1 MLFDG
6 IQWHS
11 PSKWILPRRL
21 LLCFCL
27 DSSDACFKLNT
38 FQAPKSLERH
48 RKEGSREG
56 IFFSPKDNKAS
67 KKKDSWANLR
77 KSKRF
82 FCLVAMLMESR
93 HAKYMWWLD
102 WEKGKVVPEIYW
114 NFPIKCTFMS
124 KWHSK
129 TGSHITTSNNS
140 EHDILDR
147 HEISFYFL
155 LCLSVFQILP
165 SKLGIQHS
173 RCVVNNNEWEVSR
186 LDDTLH
192 KMSHLNFRAKTI
204 NWFYGG
210 NSNVISY

>member
-1 MLFDG
+1 MEFNDTHPLNGFYHVGCCCAFVWIAQMLALN
-6 IQWHS
+6 WTL
-11 PSKWILPRRL
+11 SKHPKVWKDIERRGAEKGFSFRPKTIKL
-21 LLCFCL
+21 L
-27 DSSDACFKLNT
+27 
-38 FQAPKSLERH
+38 R
-48 RKEGSREG
+48 RKTAEQICGNQKG
-56 IFFSPKDNKAS
+56 
-67 KKKDSWANLR
+67 
-77 KSKRF
+77 F

-173 RCVVNNNEWEVSR
+173 RCV
-186 LDDTLH
+186 
-192 KMSHLNFRAKTI
+192 
-204 NWFYGG
+204 
-210 NSNVISY
+210 